1 MPSKMKRRI
10 VWELLLPLPLLPLL
24 QCPLLA
30 LKQPLQRLVSF
41 APSAADLDTL
51 LSAAS
56 SLQSPARRQRRR
68 FNNRPLTRKIG
79 ALIVEGYVLYR
90 TKSDYFFVLPLIRLI
105 SS

>member
-1 MPSKMKRRI
+1 MPSKTKRRI
-10 VWELLLPLPLLPLL
+10 VWGLLLPLLLLPLL
-24 QCPLLA
+24 HRPLLA
-30 LKQPLQRLVSF
+30 LKQPLQHLVLF

-79 ALIVEGYVLYR
+79 ALIAEAR
-90 TKSDYFFVLPLIRLI
+90 PMQRLKTPTD
-105 SS
+105 SY